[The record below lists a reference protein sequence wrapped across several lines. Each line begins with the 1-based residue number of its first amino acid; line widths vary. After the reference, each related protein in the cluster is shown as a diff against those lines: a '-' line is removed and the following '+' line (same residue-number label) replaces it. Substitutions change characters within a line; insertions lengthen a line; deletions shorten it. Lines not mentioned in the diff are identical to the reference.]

1 MAALSALRSK
11 KLAETALTARSNT
24 LAQLEEVFD
33 SIRQASN
40 QVQLVQVMGA
50 STKVLKSLNKRTGGV
65 ERVEDV
71 VEELRE
77 EMTKVDEVG
86 QIIGEVGKV
95 NTAAEEDEVEDELEA
110 LEREEKEK
118 EKAKEEAKR
127 VAETRRRL
135 AEIDKVREPSR
146 QEEPQNVAVAEKL
159 DEQVNA
165 LRGLSLEE
173 NSPLEKR
180 RLQELEK
187 SERGKLSAD

>member
-1 MAALSALRSK
+1 
-11 KLAETALTARSNT
+11 
-24 LAQLEEVFD
+24 
-33 SIRQASN
+33 
-40 QVQLVQVMGA
+40 MGA